1 MYLGSLETISTAVT
15 VKGCITAILPG
26 INHPIIWY
34 TTFNDFFLSQSIGV
48 TTNRYKWTAIIEVQ
62 EKEAKLEKV
71 VRKLCALQTTSEYF
85 PPDDSIMELTAPAIY
100 PEDVRM
106 SDIVRKHRIFLNPY

>member
-34 TTFNDFFLSQSIGV
+34 TTFNDFFLSQS
-48 TTNRYKWTAIIEVQ
+48 NRYKWTAIIEVQ

-85 PPDDSIMELTAPAIY
+85 PPDDSIMELIAPAIY
-100 PEDVRM
+100 HEDVRM
-106 SDIVRKHRIFLNPY
+106 SDIVRKHRIFLNP